1 MVALEVYMF
10 FTFPFKV
17 TFVSK
22 IKTEKP
28 QLLLKTGSNQIFG

>member
-22 IKTEKP
+22 IKTEK
-28 QLLLKTGSNQIFG
+28 TIT